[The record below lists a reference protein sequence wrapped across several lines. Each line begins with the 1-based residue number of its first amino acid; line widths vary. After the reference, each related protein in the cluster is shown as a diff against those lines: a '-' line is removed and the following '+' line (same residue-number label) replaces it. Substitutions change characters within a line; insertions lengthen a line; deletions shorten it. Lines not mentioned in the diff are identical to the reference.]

1 MVGIVK
7 NTVSRV
13 EPRKAE
19 GPDRVSQEAN
29 KVSPASAL
37 NASDSVELKSAD
49 VPSSVK
55 QMASSAPIDEVNVN
69 RIKEAI
75 KRGDYPI
82 DIDRVSDALME
93 AYRELKT

>member
-1 MVGIVK
+1 MVGILK
-7 NTVSRV
+7 NTVSRI

-19 GPDRVSQEAN
+19 GPDRVSQEAT
-29 KVSPASAL
+29 KVSSAAAT

>member
-7 NTVSRV
+7 NTVSPV
-13 EPRKAE
+13 ELRKAE
-19 GPDRVSQEAN
+19 GPDRVSQEAT
-29 KVSPASAL
+29 KVSSAAAT

-93 AYRELKT
+93 ACRELKT

>member
-7 NTVSRV
+7 NTVSPV
-13 EPRKAE
+13 EPRKADVS
-19 GPDRVSQEAN
+19 DRVSREVT
-29 KVSPASAL
+29 KASAVAAA

-49 VPSSVK
+49 VSSSVK
-55 QMASSAPIDEVNVN
+55 EMASSAPIDEVNVN

-82 DIDRVSDALME
+82 DIDRISEALMD

>member
-1 MVGIVK
+1 MVGIIK
-7 NTVSRV
+7 NTVSSV
-13 EPRKAE
+13 ESRKADVT
-19 GPDRVSQEAN
+19 DRVSQQAT
-29 KVSPASAL
+29 KASAAAAA
-37 NASDSVELKSAD
+37 NASDSVKLKSAD
-49 VPSSVK
+49 VSSSVK

-82 DIDRVSDALME
+82 EIDRISEALMD

>member
-7 NTVSRV
+7 NTVSRM
-13 EPRKAE
+13 EPRKAAV
-19 GPDRVSQEAN
+19 PDRVSQEAT
-29 KVSPASAL
+29 KVSSAAAA

-49 VPSSVK
+49 LPASIK

-82 DIDRVSDALME
+82 DIDRVSEALMD

>member
-1 MVGIVK
+1 MVGNIK
-7 NTVSRV
+7 NTVSSV
-13 EPRKAE
+13 EPRKADVT
-19 GPDRVSQEAN
+19 DRVSQKAT
-29 KVSPASAL
+29 KASAAAAA
-37 NASDSVELKSAD
+37 NASDSVKLKSAD
-49 VPSSVK
+49 VSSSVK

-82 DIDRVSDALME
+82 DIDRISEALMD